1 MLKLDCYSPKQRF
14 RDLKRRENIELDP
27 LLRTARAAAD
37 AAAAVHRQDAG
48 KVLVGEASIKSRAD
62 YVSQTDLAAQAAAI
76 SVIEE
81 YHPDHLILAEESDEP
96 PQDQLARWDGC
107 PLWIV
112 DPLDGTANFLH
123 NHPLYCSSIALAV
136 DDRPVVGAI
145 TSAPS
150 GERWWAAEGIG
161 AFKNGKPISVSKEHQ
176 LINSM
181 AGTGFPFKLLDVLPE
196 YLEEFDR
203 VLRATSGIRRGGSA
217 ALDLCYLAQGSLD
230 VFWEKILMPW
240 DFAAGLVLLR
250 EAGGAA
256 ARPDGSELG
265 LGPGPVCCANSPELL
280 RELLEVLGS

>member
-1 MLKLDCYSPKQRF
+1 M
-14 RDLKRRENIELDP
+14 
-27 LLRTARAAAD
+27 
-37 AAAAVHRQDAG
+37 
-48 KVLVGEASIKSRAD
+48 GEASMKSRAD
-62 YVSQTDLAAQAAAI
+62 YVSRTDLAAQKAAI

-81 YHPDHLILAEESDEP
+81 YHPNHLILAEESDESL
-96 PQDQLARWDGC
+96 QDQLARWDGR

-123 NHPLYCSSIALAV
+123 NHPHYCSSIALAV
-136 DDRPVVGAI
+136 DGRPVVGAV

-161 AFKNGKPISVSKEHQ
+161 AFKNGKPISVSEEHQ
-176 LINSM
+176 LIHSM

-240 DFAAGLVLLR
+240 DFAAGLILVR
-250 EAGGAA
+250 EAGGAV

-265 LGPGPVCCANSPELL
+265 LGPGPVCCANSPKLLGELL
-280 RELLEVLGS
+280 KVLES

>member
-1 MLKLDCYSPKQRF
+1 MLKLDCYSPEGRF
-14 RDLKRRENIELDP
+14 KNLKRRENIELDP

-48 KVLVGEASIKSRAD
+48 KVLVGEASMKSRAD
-62 YVSQTDLAAQAAAI
+62 YVSRTDLAAQKAAI

-81 YHPDHLILAEESDEP
+81 YHPNHLILAEESDESL
-96 PQDQLARWDGC
+96 QDQLARWDGR

-112 DPLDGTANFLH
+112 DPLDGTTNFLH
-123 NHPLYCSSIALAV
+123 NHPHYCSSIALAV
-136 DDRPVVGAI
+136 DGRPVVGAV

-161 AFKNGKPISVSKEHQ
+161 AFKNGKPISVSEEHQ
-176 LINSM
+176 LIHSM

-240 DFAAGLVLLR
+240 DFAAGLILVR
-250 EAGGAA
+250 EAGGAV

-265 LGPGPVCCANSPELL
+265 LGPGPVCCANSPKLLGELL
-280 RELLEVLGS
+280 KVLES